1 MKGGANLVNV
11 QVNEETVKK
20 VWWCMRDLEEATGYS
35 DDWLKENILLRPA
48 YKKILDLEQ
57 GGFVY
62 YPEKRGE
69 KWLFIA
75 SRMQEFLE
83 KYFVQIFARR

>member
-1 MKGGANLVNV
+1 MSKIWWTMK
-11 QVNEETVKK
+11 
-20 VWWCMRDLEEATGYS
+20 DLEQVTGYS
-35 DDWLKENILLRPA
+35 DDWLKENILLRPC
-48 YKKILDLEQ
+48 YKKLLDLDN

-62 YPEKRGE
+62 YPERRGQ

-83 KYFVQIFARR
+83 KYFVEIFRR

>member
-1 MKGGANLVNV
+1 MANKIWWTMK
-11 QVNEETVKK
+11 
-20 VWWCMRDLEEATGYS
+20 DLEEVTGYS
-35 DDWLKENILLRPA
+35 DNWLKDNILLRPC
-48 YKKILDLEQ
+48 YKKILDLEK

-83 KYFVQIFARR
+83 KHFVQIFGKAAK

>member
-1 MKGGANLVNV
+1 MK
-11 QVNEETVKK
+11 
-20 VWWCMRDLEEATGYS
+20 DLEEVTGYS

-48 YKKILDLEQ
+48 YKKILDLEN

-69 KWLFIA
+69 KWMFIA

-83 KYFVQIFARR
+83 KYFMQIFGR

>member
-1 MKGGANLVNV
+1 MGFTFLINVVGGL
-11 QVNEETVKK
+11 KLMDK
-20 VWWCMRDLEEATGYS
+20 VWWTMKDLEKATGYS
-35 DDWLKENILLRPA
+35 DDWLKNNILLQKDF
-48 YKKILDLEQ
+48 KKYLDLEN

-75 SRMQEFLE
+75 SKMQEFLE
-83 KYFVQIFARR
+83 NYFVEIFKKEN

>member
-1 MKGGANLVNV
+1 VEAKIWWTMK
-11 QVNEETVKK
+11 
-20 VWWCMRDLEEATGYS
+20 DLEQATGYS
-35 DDWLKENILLRPA
+35 DDWLKEKILLRPS
-48 YKKILDLEQ
+48 YKKILDLES

-83 KYFVQIFARR
+83 KYFVQIFAR

>member
-1 MKGGANLVNV
+1 MK
-11 QVNEETVKK
+11 
-20 VWWCMRDLEEATGYS
+20 DLEQATGYS
-35 DDWLKENILLRPA
+35 DDWLKDKILLRPA
-48 YKKILDLEQ
+48 YKKILDLEN

-62 YPEKRGE
+62 YPERRGE

-83 KYFVQIFARR
+83 KYFMQIFGR